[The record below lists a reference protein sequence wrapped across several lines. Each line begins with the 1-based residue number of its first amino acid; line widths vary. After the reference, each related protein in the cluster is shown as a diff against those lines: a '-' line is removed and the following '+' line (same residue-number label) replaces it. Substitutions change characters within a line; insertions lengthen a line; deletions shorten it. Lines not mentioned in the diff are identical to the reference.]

1 MNLNKHINHFKTA
14 LIIVAIT
21 AALTGC
27 NKEFLTDPQPTDAVS
42 GTDVFKSKDGVHSYF
57 TGIYRNMRSQWQN
70 LETPPTAGNSTDAW
84 GYNSVNAARVN
95 KGIDII
101 NPGGWY
107 QFDYRHENR
116 EPTYRRTIFTWGF
129 FYEVINQANV
139 IIEGV
144 AKSATIAESDKKT
157 LTAEARALRGW
168 LYFELI
174 REFQHTIL
182 KDPNAPGIPIY
193 TVPTSLDNK
202 GAPRGTVKAVYDLIN
217 SDIAFATQNL
227 SSTRILKNE
236 INLQVAWGMAAR
248 IALEQARWAEAKDAA
263 IKARVGYALDAS
275 GYRDGY
281 TDLSSPEVIWGFPQ
295 TQENGGQTLYYGTP
309 SSFYEK
315 TGNGYDN
322 FFAASTLVSMFTATD
337 IRNNFFLS
345 SATPTSSA
353 RYSTNKFGIPG
364 NDDIDLTTGE
374 IVKLKET
381 DFNESLP
388 MMRTAEM
395 YLIEAEA
402 KAELAD
408 ATAGNILYAVQKNR
422 DTSAIKSGNTGAA
435 LVSEIL
441 IERRKEFYGELGMD
455 YLDIKRRQLP
465 LVRAGNHPAAYR
477 FNMPANDNR
486 LIMKIPQKEI
496 DSNDF
501 IAPADQNP

>member
-1 MNLNKHINHFKTA
+1 MNLNKYINHWKTA
-14 LIIVAIT
+14 LIIIAIVSG
-21 AALTGC
+21 LTGC
-27 NKEFLTDPQPTDAVS
+27 KKEFLTDPHPTDAVS
-42 GTDVFKSKDGVHSYF
+42 SSDVFKTEEGVRAYF
-57 TGIYRNMRSQWQN
+57 TGIYRNLRSQWQN
-70 LETPPTAGNSTDAW
+70 LDNPPTAGNSTDAW
-84 GYNSVNAARVN
+84 GYNSVNAARIN

-144 AKSATIAESDKKT
+144 EKSATIAEPDKKT
-157 LTAEARALRGW
+157 LLAESRALRGW

-174 REFQHTIL
+174 REFQHSVL
-182 KDPNAPGIPIY
+182 KDPNAPGIPVY
-193 TVPTSLDNK
+193 TVPTSLENK

-227 SSTRILKNE
+227 TADRVLKNE

-263 IKARVGYALDAS
+263 IKARQGYALDAS

-281 TDLSSPEVIWGFPQ
+281 TDLSSSEVIWGFPQ

-337 IRNNFFLS
+337 IRNNFFLTSAS
-345 SATPTSSA
+345 STSAA
-353 RYSTNKFGIPG
+353 RFSTNKFGSAS
-364 NDDIDLTTGE
+364 NDDIDLITGE

-402 KAELAD
+402 KAELGEAS
-408 ATAGNILYAVQKNR
+408 AGDVLYTVQKDR
-422 DTSAIKSGNTGAA
+422 
-435 LVSEIL
+435 IL
-441 IERRKEFYGELGMD
+441 L
-455 YLDIKRRQLP
+455 L
-465 LVRAGNHPAAYR
+465 
-477 FNMPANDNR
+477 
-486 LIMKIPQKEI
+486 
-496 DSNDF
+496 
-501 IAPADQNP
+501 